1 MAHLIPGAIGAEKGD
16 ITTSVFELFKIGP
29 GPSSSHTLG
38 PMKAALDFRIA
49 VSGLGAEDLRRAA
62 RIEFRLFGSL
72 AATGRGHG
80 TDRALMAGILGE
92 SPETCPPDFLQGLL
106 QKGDETYEIEIAGTR
121 LRVGADNI
129 IYDSV
134 AHEKPWSNTIL
145 ARLLDE
151 SDAVIF
157 EREYYSVGG
166 GFIEYEG
173 QEVRAAGDPEY
184 PYSDMTSLKAHLREN
199 DIRLHELIIANERA
213 VTGASKREIM
223 DRLELVVRVMRESV
237 ERGMAD
243 ESPLPGPLELRR
255 KAPAY
260 VERSKKVRHEANKF
274 LLVMNAAAH
283 AAAEENASGNKIV
296 TAPTS
301 GSAGVIPAVL
311 HILATKFGT
320 SENDLRKGL
329 LAAAAV
335 GFLVK
340 HNAGI
345 AGAEMGCQGEIGT
358 ASAMAA
364 AALCYARGFRFQVTE
379 NAAEIA
385 LEHHLGLTC
394 DPVGGLVQ
402 IPCIERNA
410 MGAVKA
416 YNAFLLA
423 SLGDPTRHKVGLDS
437 AIRAMA
443 LTGRDMCSKY
453 KETSLGGLALSV
465 PQC

>member
-1 MAHLIPGAIGAEKGD
+1 MAHLIPGITGAKGGA
-16 ITTSVFELFKIGP
+16 ITTSIFELSKIGP

-38 PMKAALDFRIA
+38 PMKAGLDFRQALDGLSRGIIENA
-49 VSGLGAEDLRRAA
+49 SGV
-62 RIEFRLFGSL
+62 EFRLYGSL

-80 TDRALMAGILGE
+80 TDRALLAGFLGQT
-92 SPETCPPDFLQGLL
+92 PTTCPPDFLQGLL
-106 QKGDETYEIEIAGTR
+106 QREDETYEVELEGRR
-121 LRVGADNI
+121 LSVGAKNI
-129 IYDSV
+129 VFDAIS
-134 AHEKPWSNTIL
+134 HEKPWSNAIL
-145 ARLLDE
+145 ARLLDKE
-151 SDAVIF
+151 DAVLF

-166 GFIEYEG
+166 GFIEYSG
-173 QEVRAAGDPEY
+173 QERRDAGDPEFE
-184 PYSDMTSLKAHLREN
+184 YSDMRSLKEHLTRN
-199 DIRLHELIIANERA
+199 DIRLHELVLANETA
-213 VTGASKREIM
+213 VTGATGKTILKRL
-223 DRLELVVRVMRESV
+223 DRVLEVMRDSV
-237 ERGMAD
+237 KRGMAD
-243 ESPLPGPLELRR
+243 DSPLPGPLELRR

-260 VERSKKVRHEANKF
+260 LKRAGKVRHEANKF

-283 AAAEENASGNKIV
+283 AAAEENAAGHVVV

-301 GSAGVIPAVL
+301 GSAGVIPAVM
-311 HILATKFGT
+311 HILETRFGT
-320 SENDLRKGL
+320 SDGDLRKGL

-358 ASAMAA
+358 ASSMAA
-364 AALCYARGFRFQVTE
+364 AALCYARGYRFQVTE

-394 DPVGGLVQ
+394 DPVAGLVQ

-423 SLGDPTRHKVGLDS
+423 SLGDPTLHKVGLDA

-443 LTGRDMCSKY
+443 LTGRDMCAKY
-453 KETSLGGLALSV
+453 KETSQGGLALSV